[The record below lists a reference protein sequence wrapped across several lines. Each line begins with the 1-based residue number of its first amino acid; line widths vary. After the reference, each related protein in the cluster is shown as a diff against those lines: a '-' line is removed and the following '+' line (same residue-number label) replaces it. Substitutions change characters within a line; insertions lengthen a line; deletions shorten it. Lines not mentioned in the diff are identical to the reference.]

1 VTAVT
6 DSSAPSL
13 RRSAL
18 TSGFDGVPWPEFWR
32 GRPTLVIPQLPDLH
46 RPIDPAAGWSR
57 PPRLLGGEVQPGW
70 LLDQCGRGISI
81 TAPDGAL
88 WYEGYPLLARDWRR
102 AATAQRAVL
111 LISGPFAHIAEFA
124 PAASTG
130 ALQVLLIAV
139 R

>member
-1 VTAVT
+1 MT

-32 GRPTLVIPQLPDLH
+32 GHPTLVVPQPPGFH

-57 PPRLLGGEVQPGW
+57 PHGPLGGDIRPGW
-70 LLDQCGRGISI
+70 LLAWNGRGISI
-81 TAPDGAL
+81 TTQDGAL
-88 WYEGYPLLARDWRR
+88 WYEGFPLLTRDWRR
-102 AATAQRAVL
+102 AAAARRTVL

-124 PAASTG
+124 PAASAG
-130 ALQVLLIAV
+130 ALQMLLIAV